1 MNGTQLILPLK
12 IMKWELKKF
21 SELALIEAYN
31 MFALRIDVFVIE
43 QNCPYQDLDGKD
55 EEAYHV
61 LGKDDQGNVMATARI
76 LPPGV
81 GYKEV
86 AIGRVV
92 TAKSIRPLKKGHELM
107 DECMKFIAV
116 KYPNENIKLSA
127 QSHLVNYYG
136 RHGFVE
142 TGKNYLEDGIPHSEM
157 IYLVKNMAK

>member
-1 MNGTQLILPLK
+1 
-12 IMKWELKKF
+12 MKWKIKEFNELD
-21 SELALIEAYN
+21 LIEAYK

-55 EEAYHV
+55 ERAFHV
-61 LGKDDQGNVMATARI
+61 LGLDSENEVVATARI

-107 DECMKFIAV
+107 EKCMDFIAI
-116 KYPNENIKLSA
+116 KYPDENIKLSA

-136 RHGFVE
+136 RHGFIE

-157 IYLVKNMAK
+157 IYIVKKMAK